1 MRIEDNN
8 FSVIKDQSVAPYN
21 FVSLPSEARVIAD
34 KKEDLQSHGEINK
47 EKYSGYIEYSIK
59 NKTPLIIGK
68 GKEDNGP
75 IEFFKNPEGKYAI
88 PGSTMR
94 GLLRTNVAILSDSNI
109 SDDIEDGRFYYRSF
123 GTDKLKKEYSDRLEI
138 KTKKINGR
146 DVLMP
151 HQIRTGYIYKK
162 SEDEYVLIPS
172 EKVDNYPYIAIRE
185 QDLRKLAPKTL
196 PINYMYN
203 EKISELV
210 NNKEKYYLTKSEKEL
225 PKDKQKEIKK
235 QKEKTKRKFLSE
247 IRNKKFKVSGKPLLI
262 SYKTNGKGSAI
273 KIDNAD
279 KYDDKGYLMTSGY
292 IANKLVHYI
301 IPAKESDEE
310 EISFKRGSKEYA
322 DIERYNKD
330 LVVTKKASIKN
341 SNIEMNEKYKYYG
354 LPSEIGKENG
364 KPIFFGKSIDSYY
377 FGFTPYLRIPYDN
390 NIKQGINENYKNKEG
405 YSYVDKL
412 FGFAKDN
419 NSYKGLLSFED
430 CICITSHKAKFK
442 NYNVILGEPH
452 ATSYN
457 LYLKQENN
465 GDNGIINYNDEFT
478 IRGIKQYW
486 IKDYITVSDVGNN
499 ANVFSKINA
508 MDENNEF
515 KGKIHFKNL
524 SKEEL
529 GLVLWALK
537 VDEKAHENIGMG
549 KPYGF
554 GHIVIDDI
562 KVKTEDY
569 KKKFLTMDMDCFIEK
584 DKEEFINAYKNYL
597 GDKAK
602 SGRIEEFR
610 KIKTNIIK
618 REQKNMFRYMKISTG
633 DKKVKNEFTTFKPFP
648 DIKKQIDIIKKASTK
663 QKQTK
668 KNDFDDSP
676 FAVLKGKIK

>member
-1 MRIEDNN
+1 MIPEDNK
-8 FSVIKDQSVAPYN
+8 FEVINNQSVAPYN
-21 FVSLPSEARVIAD
+21 FVSLPSEAKVITD
-34 KKEDLQSHGEINK
+34 KKEKLQSHGEINR
-47 EKYSGYIEYSIK
+47 EKFSGYIEYTIK

-68 GKEDNGP
+68 GKKENEP
-75 IEFFKNPEGKYAI
+75 VEFFTNPEGKYTI
-88 PGSTMR
+88 PGSTIR

-109 SDDIEDGRFYYRSF
+109 SDDIEDERFYYRSF
-123 GTDKLKKEYSDRLEI
+123 GRDKLKQEYSDRLE
-138 KTKKINGR
+138 
-146 DVLMP
+146 
-151 HQIRTGYIYKK
+151 IRTGYIYKK
-162 SEDEYVLIPS
+162 PEDEYVLIPS
-172 EKVDNYPYIAIRE
+172 EKVDGYHYLTIRE
-185 QDLRKLAPKTL
+185 QLT
-196 PINYMYN
+196 
-203 EKISELV
+203 EK
-210 NNKEKYYLTKSEKEL
+210 EKEL
-225 PKDKQKEIKK
+225 IKDKQKEI
-235 QKEKTKRKFLSE
+235 
-247 IRNKKFKVSGKPLLI
+247 RNKKFEVSGKQLLI
-262 SYKTNGKGSAI
+262 SYETNGEGSDV
-273 KIDNAD
+273 KIAD
-279 KYDDKGYLMTSGY
+279 KDEYENKGYLMTSGY

-301 IPAKESDEE
+301 IPAKESNEA
-310 EISFKRGSKEYA
+310 EIIFKRGSKEYA

-330 LVVTKKASIKN
+330 LVVTKKAFIKN
-341 SNIEMNEKYKYYG
+341 GNIEMNEKYKYYG
-354 LPSEIGKENG
+354 LPSKIEKENG
-364 KPIFFGKSIDSYY
+364 KPIFFGKRIDSYY
-377 FGFTPYLRIPYDN
+377 FGFTPYPRIPYDN
-390 NIKQGINENYKNKEG
+390 NIKHGINENYKNKEG

-499 ANVFSKINA
+499 PNVFSKINA

-569 KKKFLTMDMDCFIEK
+569 EKKFLSMDMDCFIEK
-584 DKEEFINAYKNYL
+584 DKEDFINAYKNSL
-597 GDKAK
+597 GVKAK
-602 SGRIEEFR
+602 SKSIDEFK
-610 KIKTNIIK
+610 KIKTNIINK
-618 REQKNMFRYMKISTG
+618 EQKNMFRYMKIKTG
-633 DKKVKNEFTTFKPFP
+633 DKEEKNEFTIFKPFP

-663 QKQTK
+663 QK
-668 KNDFDDSP
+668 
-676 FAVLKGKIK
+676 